1 MTGIHFKDAAD
12 LEDYIK
18 AEIKA
23 ARESVSKQMAE
34 IMAVAVKTRGEEVL
48 ELVIKVM
55 YDSGEAWKAR
65 QVYQERFGS

>member
-23 ARESVSKQMAE
+23 AEDK
-34 IMAVAVKTRGEEVL
+34 RGEEVL
-48 ELVIKVM
+48 EWVIERCREV
-55 YDSGEAWKAR
+55 SEGEEDPVEDEVR
-65 QVYQERFGS
+65 QAYQERFGS